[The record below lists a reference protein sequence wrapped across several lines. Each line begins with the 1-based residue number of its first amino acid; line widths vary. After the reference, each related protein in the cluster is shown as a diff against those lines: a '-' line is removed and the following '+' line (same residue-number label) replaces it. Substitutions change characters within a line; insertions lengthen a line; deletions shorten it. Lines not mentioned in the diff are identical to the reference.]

1 MNSRCGYYGGIMAKT
16 AKSTNENLKDVSLED
31 AFSKIEDL
39 LDRMNED
46 DVPLEESFGMYKEGM
61 ELLKHCND
69 IIDKVE
75 KQIEVL
81 SVQDSEEEDG

>member
-1 MNSRCGYYGGIMAKT
+1 MAKAAES
-16 AKSTNENLKDVSLED
+16 AKENLKDVSLED

-39 LDRMNED
+39 MDKMNED